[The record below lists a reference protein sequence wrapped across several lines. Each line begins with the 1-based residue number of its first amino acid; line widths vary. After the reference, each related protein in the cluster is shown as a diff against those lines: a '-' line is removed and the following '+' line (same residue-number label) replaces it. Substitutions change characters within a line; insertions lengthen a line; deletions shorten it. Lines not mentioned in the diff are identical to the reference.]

1 MEFRLGMVLSGGGS
15 RGLAHIGVLK
25 ALAEEGIEPDCLSAT
40 SSGAIVA
47 SLHAAG
53 YSPRE
58 MLEFFQTKHPYRLSK
73 LALRKPGF
81 FDTDKVMADFLE
93 YFPDD
98 SFEALHKKVF
108 ITATDIV
115 EGRLEIFSSGRLIPA
130 ILASSSAPLV
140 FTPVEFNGHWYS
152 DGGIVDN
159 FPVDPLLGLC
169 DVLLGVYASPLPRR
183 ERAEL
188 RSSLAVSMR
197 ALEVG
202 MFFNSRRRFHRCGL
216 VICPEALA
224 AHGNFQTR
232 RYAEILEIGYRTARE
247 RMPEILRLVSRSA
260 EPGRL
265 ARQSPA

>member
-1 MEFRLGMVLSGGGS
+1 MEFSLGMVLSGGGS

-25 ALAEEGIEPDCLSAT
+25 ALSEEGIEPDCFSAT

-47 SLHAAG
+47 ALYSAG
-53 YSPRE
+53 YSPDK
-58 MLEFFQTKHPYRLSK
+58 MLEFFETKHPYRISK

-81 FDTDKVMADFLE
+81 FDTDKVVADFLQ
-93 YFPDD
+93 YFPEN
-98 SFEALHKKVF
+98 SFEALNKKLF
-108 ITATDIV
+108 ITATDLV

-130 ILASSSAPLV
+130 ILASSSAPMI
-140 FTPVEFNGHWYS
+140 FTPVEFDGHWYS

-183 ERAEL
+183 QRSQL

-202 MFFNSRRRFHRCGL
+202 MFFNSQRRFHRCGL
-216 VICPEALA
+216 VICPKALSG
-224 AHGNFQTR
+224 HGNFETR
-232 RYAEILEIGYRTARE
+232 HYAEILEIGYREARQ
-247 RMPEILRLVSRSA
+247 RMPEILRLLSR
-260 EPGRL
+260 EPGPRRL
-265 ARQSPA
+265 ARERPG